1 MPLAANLKRA
11 LDRALAGTSDLPQF
25 VLEMPGM
32 SGKKYRMFINNL
44 LGCIA
49 APRYLEVGSYT
60 GSTAA
65 SAICGNT
72 LKAACIDNWS
82 LFGGPKSTFLAN
94 IERVLSPAVDFEF
107 IESDFR
113 TVDYSALGR
122 FNVYLFDGP
131 HEEQDQYDGV
141 IAAEAALDSCFVLI
155 VDDWNWPASRLGTL
169 RAIRQARY
177 SIACAV
183 EVRSSLD
190 GSHVEGGDWHN
201 GYFFAVLTKAAFL
214 RAATR

>member
-1 MPLAANLKRA
+1 
-11 LDRALAGTSDLPQF
+11 
-25 VLEMPGM
+25 M
-32 SGKKYRMFINNL
+32 SGEKYRAFINYL
-44 LGCIA
+44 IGSLA
-49 APRYLEVGSYT
+49 DPRYLEVGSYT

-72 LKAACIDNWS
+72 VKAVCIDNWS
-82 LFGGPKSTFLAN
+82 LFGGPKSAFLAN
-94 IERVLSPAVDFEF
+94 IERVLSPRVDFQF

-113 TVDYSALGR
+113 IVDYSALGR

-131 HEEQDQYDGV
+131 HEEQDQYDGIV
-141 IAAEAALDSCFVLI
+141 IPQAAMDDCFVLI
-155 VDDWNWPASRLGTL
+155 VDDWNWPASRLGTY
-169 RAIRQARY
+169 RAIRRARY

-201 GYFFAVLTKAAFL
+201 GYFLAVLSKPASGQ
-214 RAATR
+214 